1 MWKACYQRPST
12 VQGSYE
18 DFLIESAD
26 LRSVFIEKDGADP
39 NKQPWLEI
47 ICLSCQ
53 KMETL
58 YPLLTTV
65 LTIQVYTETIKFT
78 SELLRF
84 FFLLLNDLNM
94 IL

>member
-1 MWKACYQRPST
+1 MNVESLLSKAFNSPR
-12 VQGSYE
+12 
-18 DFLIESAD
+18 IESAD

-53 KMETL
+53 KTETL

-65 LTIQVYTETIKFT
+65 LTIKVYTKTIKFT

-84 FFLLLNDLNM
+84 LSPFELPKHDIVM
-94 IL
+94 A